1 MAVVE
6 ANNNLST
13 DDLIQSS
20 LFEKFWKKIILYKDF
35 LKNAKT
41 RLMQEFF
48 EIFFN
53 NYFFKKVNSNLFCF
67 FFYIKCKTNKM

>member
-41 RLMQEFF
+41 RLM
-48 EIFFN
+48 
-53 NYFFKKVNSNLFCF
+53 
-67 FFYIKCKTNKM
+67 